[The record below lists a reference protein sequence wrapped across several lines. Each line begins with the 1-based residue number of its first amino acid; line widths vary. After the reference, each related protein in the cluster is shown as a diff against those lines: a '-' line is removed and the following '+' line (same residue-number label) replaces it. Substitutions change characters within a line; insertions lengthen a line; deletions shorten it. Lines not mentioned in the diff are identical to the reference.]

1 MPELPEVETIKRT
14 LQKAIVGKTIK
25 NIEVRKAKIFQG
37 EPQEVIGRKIE
48 GIERR
53 GKMLII
59 KLSGDKALVVHFKLT
74 GQMVWVEENPKS
86 KSQNPKFVV
95 LGHPIPFAGTQLPAK
110 TTHVIFEI
118 DWGLARQP
126 AGKLFY
132 NDLRQF
138 GWIKVVKLDQLDKL
152 DQLGPEPFDKGF
164 TAEYL
169 EGIFSRTSKPIK
181 LVLMEQSK
189 IAGVGNIYANEAL
202 FEAGIL
208 PTRPAKKLGNEEI
221 KKLREAIIKVLE
233 EGIKYGGSSAKDEA
247 YIKPTGEPGSYQ
259 QHFRVYQRAGEKCRK
274 CGTII
279 KRINLGGR
287 GTFWC
292 PKCQK

>member
-1 MPELPEVETIKRT
+1 MPELPEVETIKRV
-14 LQKAIVGKTIK
+14 LEKAIVGKTIK

-37 EPQEVIGRKIE
+37 KPEEVIGRKIE
-48 GIERR
+48 KIERR

-59 KLSGDKALVVHFKLT
+59 KLSGDKALLVHFKLT
-74 GQMVWVEENPKS
+74 GQMVWAEENS
-86 KSQNPKFVV
+86 KFEIRNSKFVV
-95 LGHPIPFAGTQLPAK
+95 LGHPVPFAGTELPAK

-118 DWGLARQP
+118 DG
-126 AGKLFY
+126 GKLFY

-138 GWIKVVKLDQLDKL
+138 GWIKVITNYELRITDYLKN
-152 DQLGPEPFDKGF
+152 LGPEPFDKEF
-164 TAEYL
+164 TVEYL
-169 EGIFSRTSKPIK
+169 QRIFSRTSKPIK
-181 LVLMEQSK
+181 LVLMDQTK

-208 PTRPAKKLGNEEI
+208 PLKPAKKLRNGEI
-221 KKLREAIIKVLE
+221 KKLREVVIKVLR

>member
-37 EPQEVIGRKIE
+37 RPQEVIGRKIE

-59 KLSGDKALVVHFKLT
+59 KLSGDKALVIHFKLT
-74 GQMVWVEENPKS
+74 GQMVWAEENS
-86 KSQNPKFVV
+86 KFEIRNSKFVV
-95 LGHPIPFAGTQLPAK
+95 LGHPIPFAGTELPAK

-118 DWGLARQP
+118 NG
-126 AGKLFY
+126 GKLFY

-138 GWIKVVKLDQLDKL
+138 GWIKVISNIKYQISNIVGE
-152 DQLGPEPFDKGF
+152 LGAEPFDKEF
-164 TAEYL
+164 TTEYL
-169 EGIFSRTSKPIK
+169 QQIFSRSSKPIK
-181 LVLMEQSK
+181 LVLMDQSK

-208 PTRPAKKLGNEEI
+208 PTKPAKRLRNEEI
-221 KKLREAIIKVLE
+221 EKLRGAIIKVLE

-274 CGTII
+274 CGAII

-287 GTFWC
+287 GTFFC
-292 PKCQK
+292 PNCQE

>member
-1 MPELPEVETIKRT
+1 MPELPEVETIKRV
-14 LQKAIVGKTIK
+14 LEKSIVGKTIK

-37 EPQEVIGRKIE
+37 RPEEVIGRKIE

-59 KLSGDKALVVHFKLT
+59 KLSGDKALVIHFKLT
-74 GQMVWVEENPKS
+74 GQMVWIPEAGERVT
-86 KSQNPKFVV
+86 V
-95 LGHPIPFAGTQLPAK
+95 GHPIPFAGTELPAK

-118 DWGLARQP
+118 DG
-126 AGKLFY
+126 GKLFY

-138 GWIKVVKLDQLDKL
+138 GWIKVITNYELRITDYLKN
-152 DQLGPEPFDKGF
+152 LGPEPFDKEF
-164 TAEYL
+164 TVEYL
-169 EGIFSRTSKPIK
+169 QRIFSRSSKPIK
-181 LVLMEQSK
+181 LVLMDQTK

-202 FEAGIL
+202 FEAKIL
-208 PTRPAKKLGNEEI
+208 PTKPAKQLSNEAIEQ
-221 KKLREAIIKVLE
+221 LRKAIIKVLE

-259 QHFRVYQRAGEKCRK
+259 QHFRVYQRAGQKCRK

-292 PKCQK
+292 PNCQE

>member
-1 MPELPEVETIKRT
+1 MPELPEVETIKRV
-14 LQKAIVGKTIK
+14 LEKAIVGKTIK

-37 EPQEVIGRKIE
+37 KPEEIIERKIE

-59 KLSGDKALVVHFKLT
+59 KLSGDKALMVHFKLT
-74 GQMVWVEENPKS
+74 GQMVWVPKAGER
-86 KSQNPKFVV
+86 VV
-95 LGHPIPFAGTQLPAK
+95 VGHPIPFAGTQLPAK

-118 DWGLARQP
+118 NG
-126 AGKLFY
+126 GKLFY

-138 GWIKVVKLDQLDKL
+138 GWIKVISNIKYQISNIVGE
-152 DQLGPEPFDKGF
+152 LGVEPFDKEF
-164 TAEYL
+164 TVDYL
-169 EGIFSRTSKPIK
+169 KRIFFRTSKPIK
-181 LVLMEQSK
+181 IVLMDQSK
-189 IAGVGNIYANEAL
+189 IAGMGNIYANEAL
-202 FEAGIL
+202 FESGIL
-208 PTRPAKKLGNEEI
+208 PTRPANKLTNEEI

-233 EGIKYGGSSAKDEA
+233 EGIKYGGSSAADEA
-247 YIKPTGEPGSYQ
+247 YIKPTGEPGGYQ
-259 QHFRVYQRAGEKCRK
+259 EHFRVYQRKGEKCRK

-279 KRINLGGR
+279 KRVNLGGR

>member
-1 MPELPEVETIKRT
+1 MPELPEVETIKRV
-14 LQKAIVGKTIK
+14 LEKSIVGKTIK

-37 EPQEVIGRKIE
+37 NPREVIGKKIE

-59 KLSGDKALVVHFKLT
+59 KLSGDRALVIHFKLT
-74 GQMVWVEENPKS
+74 GQMVWIPEAGERVT
-86 KSQNPKFVV
+86 V
-95 LGHPIPFAGTQLPAK
+95 GHPIPFAGTELPAK

-118 DWGLARQP
+118 DG
-126 AGKLFY
+126 GKLFY

-138 GWIKVVKLDQLDKL
+138 GWIKVITNYELRIMDYLKN
-152 DQLGPEPFDKGF
+152 LGPEPFDKEF
-164 TAEYL
+164 TVEYL
-169 EGIFSRTSKPIK
+169 QRIFSRSSKPIK
-181 LVLMEQSK
+181 LVLMDQTK

-202 FEAGIL
+202 FEAKIL
-208 PTRPAKKLGNEEI
+208 PTKPAKQLSNEAIEQ
-221 KKLREAIIKVLE
+221 LRKAIIKVLE

-259 QHFRVYQRAGEKCRK
+259 HHFRVYQRAGQRCRS
-274 CGTII
+274 CGAII

-292 PKCQK
+292 PNCQE

>member
-1 MPELPEVETIKRT
+1 MPELPEVETIKRVLEKT
-14 LQKAIVGKTIK
+14 IVGKTIK

-37 EPQEVIGRKIE
+37 KPEEVIGRKIE
-48 GIERR
+48 RIERR
-53 GKMLII
+53 GRMLII
-59 KLSGDKALVVHFKLT
+59 KLSGGKALVVHFKLT
-74 GQMVWVEENPKS
+74 GQMVWIPRAGERVT
-86 KSQNPKFVV
+86 F
-95 LGHPIPFAGTQLPAK
+95 GHPIPFAGTKLPAK
-110 TTHVIFEI
+110 TTHVIFDI
-118 DWGLARQP
+118 DGGR
-126 AGKLFY
+126 LFY

-138 GWIKVVKLDQLDKL
+138 GWIKVITNYELRITNYLKN
-152 DQLGPEPFDKGF
+152 LGLEPFDKEF
-164 TAEYL
+164 TTEYL
-169 EGIFSRTSKPIK
+169 QQIFSRTSKPIK
-181 LVLMEQSK
+181 LVLMDQTK

-208 PTRPAKKLGNEEI
+208 PTKPAKKLRNEEI

-247 YIKPTGEPGSYQ
+247 YIKPTGEPGNYQ
-259 QHFRVYQRAGEKCRK
+259 QHFRIYQRAGEKCRK

>member
-1 MPELPEVETIKRT
+1 MPELPEVETIKRV
-14 LQKAIVGKTIK
+14 LEKAIVGKTIK
-25 NIEVRKAKIFQG
+25 NIEVRQAKIFQG
-37 EPQEVIGRKIE
+37 EPRQVIGRKIE

-59 KLSGDKALVVHFKLT
+59 KLSGDKALAVHFKLT
-74 GQMVWVEENPKS
+74 GQMVWIEENPKS
-86 KSQNPKFVV
+86 KIQNPKFVI
-95 LGHPIPFAGTQLPAK
+95 LGHPIPFAGTELPAK
-110 TTHVIFEI
+110 TTRVIFEI
-118 DWGLARQP
+118 DG
-126 AGKLFY
+126 GKLFY

-138 GWIKVVKLDQLDKL
+138 GWIKVVKLDQLDQL
-152 DQLGPEPFDKGF
+152 DQLGPEPFDKEF
-164 TAEYL
+164 TTEYL
-169 EGIFSRTSKPIK
+169 GRIFSRTSKAIK
-181 LVLMEQSK
+181 LVLMDQTK